1 MIDAPHIRRAAIDR
15 DRKRLIANGLR
26 LVKAAQGL
34 THAREFASGS
44 IGDIRAAGVALGVTE
59 QCEPLISKEIG
70 RLFAT
75 EDDGSLPLLD
85 AVQAIIINLQKDFA
99 QANEAEEN
107 EIRKAITGE
116 LSTSLYRNS

>member
-59 QCEPLISKEIG
+59 QCEALISKEIA
-70 RLFAT
+70 RLT
-75 EDDGSLPLLD
+75 KDDGSLPLLD
-85 AVQAIIINLQKDFA
+85 AVQAIIVNLQKDFA